1 MTDAQARTVR
11 LFVYSSL
18 LDGERE
24 HELLEGATLVGQAV
38 TPAEFHLFELGPYG
52 ALVEGGKTAVTGEV
66 YEVDLQLRR
75 RLDVHRENGV
85 LFERRS
91 IELSDGSRAE
101 AYLMPA
107 ERVRGKRRI
116 KGGSWKQR
124 FGPGP
129 GGLRAG
135 PFVTWARGRR
145 R

>member
-1 MTDAQARTVR
+1 MPDASQRTVR

-18 LDGERE
+18 LEGERE
-24 HELLEGATLVGQAV
+24 HELLAGAVLVGPAK
-38 TPAEFHLFELGPYG
+38 TPPQFHLFELGPYG
-52 ALVEGGKTAVTGEV
+52 ALVRGGKSAVPGEV

-75 RLDVHRENGV
+75 RLDVHRENGI
-85 LFERRS
+85 LFERET
-91 IELSDGSRAE
+91 IELEDGSQAE
-101 AYLMPA
+101 AYLMPS

-116 KGGSWKQR
+116 RGGGWRDR

-129 GGLRAG
+129 GGVRAG

>member
-1 MTDAQARTVR
+1 MAETRTVR

-18 LDGERE
+18 LSGETE
-24 HELLEGATLVGQAV
+24 HHLMEGAKPLGQAR
-38 TPAEFHLFELGPYG
+38 TKAKYHLFELGPYG
-52 ALVEGGKTAVTGEV
+52 ALVEGGITSVAGELF
-66 YEVDLQLRR
+66 EVDLELRR

-85 LFERRS
+85 LFVRGK
-91 IELSDGSRAE
+91 IELDDGSSAE

-107 ERVRGKRRI
+107 ERVRGKRRVRA
-116 KGGSWKQR
+116 GDWRAR

-135 PFVTWARGRR
+135 PLVSWARKRR